1 VPQFSVIIPTY
12 NREQLLAEA
21 IRSVLDQTID
31 DFEII
36 VVNDGGNEPSVPDDP
51 RIRILTKP
59 NGGPASA
66 RNDGIRA
73 AQGRYVTFLDD
84 DDLYTP
90 ARLALGLKGM
100 RDADVTA
107 CSKSYGTPAS
117 QDLKRFLNGS
127 GFHAGQFTIDRTICP
142 LFDESPELRLGSED
156 LEWMIRLLPLG
167 VDTIDEVG
175 YIMRVHPGA
184 QLTDDVRSTG
194 DGRVALFRIQ
204 RDFFRAHP
212 EMVAYQW
219 KWAAASALRQGKKGL
234 ARRYFWRA
242 FRAVPSVR
250 NFVWLLR
257 TVMPHSSPQEG
268 SATRDSSS

>member
-1 VPQFSVIIPTY
+1 MPQFSVIIPTY
-12 NREQLLAEA
+12 NREQLLTEA
-21 IRSVLDQTID
+21 IRSVLDQTIE
-31 DFEII
+31 DFEIV
-36 VVNDGGNEPSVPDDP
+36 VVNDGGNVPIVPDDP
-51 RIRILTKP
+51 RIRVLTRA

-73 AQGRYVTFLDD
+73 AQGQYVTFLDD

-100 RDADVTA
+100 KGANVTA

-117 QDLKRFLNGS
+117 QDLERFLNGS
-127 GFHAGQFTIDRTICP
+127 GFHTGQFTIDRTVCP
-142 LFDESPELRLGSED
+142 LFDESDALRPGSED

-175 YIMRVHPGA
+175 YIMRSHPGP
-184 QLTDDVRSTG
+184 QLTDDVQSVG
-194 DGRVALFRIQ
+194 DGRVALFRVQ
-204 RDFFRAHP
+204 RDYFKAHP

-219 KWAAASALRQGKKGL
+219 KWAAASALREGKRGL

-242 FRAVPSVR
+242 FRAVPSAR

-257 TVMPHSSPQEG
+257 TLVPHR
-268 SATRDSSS
+268 SAPGEKRDT